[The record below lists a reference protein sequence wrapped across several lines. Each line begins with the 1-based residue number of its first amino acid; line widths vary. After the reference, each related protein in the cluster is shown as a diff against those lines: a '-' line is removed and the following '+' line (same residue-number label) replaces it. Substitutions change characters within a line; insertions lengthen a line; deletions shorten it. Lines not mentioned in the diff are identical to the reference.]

1 MTSYGGGGVLF
12 PRCFPKKALRC
23 SEGANCRDPTEYVNI
38 FFQFHDIHGN
48 TRVAARPSAAAR
60 GHARVAHMTAQPV
73 SIAAFSSGAA
83 TMEVD
88 VRRAWWRDISLPAVA
103 AGFIT
108 VLVGFASSAVIVFQA
123 ARAVGADQ
131 QQTASWM
138 WALGL
143 GMGVTC
149 IGLSLRYRVPVVTAW
164 STPGAAMLVVGAG
177 GVSLPEATGAFLLAA
192 TLGAI
197 LGFSGIFARMMQR
210 VPMALA
216 AGMLAGVLL
225 RFGLDVFVSMGTQL
239 GMAVAMLATWLVFRR
254 WSPRYA
260 VIATLVV
267 GIGIASMQG
276 SMQLQELRLQVAT
289 PVWISPRLSWT
300 AVVSIALP
308 LLVVTMAS
316 QNVPGVAVMRAS
328 GYDVP
333 VSPVIGWIGVVNMAL
348 APFGAFAMNLAA
360 ITAAICMGREAHED
374 PTRRYTAAIAAGG
387 FYLLVGLFG
396 ATVAA
401 LFAAFPGELIACV
414 AGIALF
420 GTIGN
425 SLASALAVERDR
437 EAALV
442 TFLVTASGLS
452 LGGIGSAFWGLVAGA
467 VCLVVLRREA

>member
-1 MTSYGGGGVLF
+1 MSGGAKRSL
-12 PRCFPKKALRC
+12 
-23 SEGANCRDPTEYVNI
+23 
-38 FFQFHDIHGN
+38 
-48 TRVAARPSAAAR
+48 
-60 GHARVAHMTAQPV
+60 
-73 SIAAFSSGAA
+73 
-83 TMEVD
+83 
-88 VRRAWWRDISLPAVA
+88 WRDLSLPSVV

-123 ARAVGADQ
+123 AQAVGATQ
-131 QQTASWM
+131 AQIASWM

-177 GVSLPEATGAFLLAA
+177 AAGYSDAIGAFVLAA
-192 TLGAI
+192 VLGMLA
-197 LGFSGIFARMMQR
+197 GFSGVFAKVMRR

-239 GMAVAMLATWLVFRR
+239 GMALAMFATWLLGRR
-254 WSPRYA
+254 LFARYA
-260 VIATLVV
+260 VIATLLV
-267 GIGIASMQG
+267 GVAVAAAQG
-276 SMQLQELRLQVAT
+276 LLHIEALRVELAV
-289 PVWISPRLSWT
+289 PVFTWPTLSWQ
-300 AVVSIALP
+300 AVFGIALP
-308 LLVVTMAS
+308 LFVVTMAS
-316 QNVPGVAVMRAS
+316 QNIPGVAVIRAS
-328 GYDVP
+328 GYATP
-333 VSPVIGWIGVVNMAL
+333 ISPVIGWIGVVNTVL
-348 APFGAFAMNLAA
+348 APFGAYGLNLAA

-374 PTRRYTAAIAAGG
+374 PARRYTAAVAAGA

-401 LFAAFPGELIACV
+401 VFAAFPKELVACV

-420 GTIGN
+420 GTIAN
-425 SLASALAVERDR
+425 SLATALREEADR

-452 LGGIGSAFWGLVAGA
+452 LAGIGSAFWGLVAGGI
-467 VCLVVLRREA
+467 CLVVLRVRSVM